1 LPSNHLTPA
10 VEGTAVRGATLTPWT
25 VAPVI
30 ALAATVVAT
39 SAAIFAFG
47 PAGEAT

>member
-1 LPSNHLTPA
+1 
-10 VEGTAVRGATLTPWT
+10 

-30 ALAATVVAT
+30 AIAAAAVAT

-47 PAGEAT
+47 PAAPPPVGN